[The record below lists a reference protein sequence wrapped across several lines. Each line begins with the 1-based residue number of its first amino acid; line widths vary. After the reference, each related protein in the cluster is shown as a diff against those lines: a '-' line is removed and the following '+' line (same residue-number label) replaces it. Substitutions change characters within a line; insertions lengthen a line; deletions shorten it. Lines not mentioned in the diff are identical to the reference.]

1 MSDLKTKWNCRGLGA
16 FTLVELMVVVVVIG
30 LLAGIILAAAG
41 GVRNQAARSQ
51 AKVEIAAL
59 DAALGRFQ
67 NDTGTYPDSTTA
79 DPATV
84 QAPSNYQSGSTTLF
98 TNLMGRNFYTNVPAA
113 GLKAY
118 LDPKPTMV
126 AKNTSS
132 SPNYFTDP
140 WGYPYGYR
148 WDQTNSTSTFNKI
161 SPDLWSSGGQSGTGS
176 QTNRNKWIANW
187 IN

>member
-1 MSDLKTKWNCRGLGA
+1 MRPRLQRAPS

-59 DAALGRFQ
+59 DAALGRYQ
-67 NDTGTYPDSTTA
+67 ADTGVYPDSTSA
-79 DPATV
+79 DPSAS
-84 QAPSNYQSGSTTLF
+84 QAPSSYQAGSVTLF

-126 AKNTSS
+126 ATNTSS

-148 WDQTNSTSTFNKI
+148 WDQASGTSIFNKI
-161 SPDLWSSGGQSGTGS
+161 SPDLWSTGGQSGSTT
-176 QTNRNKWIANW
+176 QTNRSKWIANW

>member
-1 MSDLKTKWNCRGLGA
+1 MSDLKTKWNCRGIGA

-59 DAALGRFQ
+59 EAALGRYQ
-67 NDTGTYPDSTTA
+67 AENGTYPDSTSA

-84 QAPSNYQSGSTTLF
+84 QPPSNYQAGSTSLF

-118 LDPKPTMV
+118 LEPKATMV
-126 AKNTSS
+126 TQTAN
-132 SPNYFTDP
+132 PNFFSDP
-140 WGYPYGYR
+140 WGYPYGYYWSR
-148 WDQTNSTSTFNKI
+148 DSQASVFNKTI
-161 SPDLWSSGGQSGTGS
+161 PDLWSTGGQLGTGT
-176 QTNRNKWIANW
+176 QTNRSKWISNW

>member
-1 MSDLKTKWNCRGLGA
+1 MKIRMRKADS

-59 DAALGRFQ
+59 EGALGRFQ
-67 NDTGTYPDSTTA
+67 ADTGSFPDATTA
-79 DPATV
+79 DPTIF
-84 QAPSNYQSGSTTLF
+84 QSTTDYVDGSVILF
-98 TNLMGRNFYTNVPAA
+98 TNLMGRTFFTNTPAP

-126 AKNTSS
+126 ATNTSS

-140 WGYPYGYR
+140 WGNAYGYH
-148 WDQTNSTSTFNKI
+148 WNGATQVSPFTKTA
-161 SPDLWSSGGQSGTGS
+161 PDLWSTGGQNGTGS
-176 QTNRNKWIANW
+176 QTNRAKWIANW